1 MSQRIKLASALVCV
15 LVAFALATP
24 ASAQVANT
32 GTIPQ
37 LSSWGMGEAKV
48 RPDTVEMLAR
58 VSGEAEL
65 SKDAIVKFE
74 DTKRRAIETL
84 NGLKIPG
91 LEVVGEGVSIYSG
104 TSQEQMMKIQRGE
117 AVPGKAGQQVMASEQ
132 LRVTIKGVDKLE
144 QKELIANLT
153 KLIDG
158 AADAGLTVGGGSAS
172 FVAMRRSGYYGNN
185 QAFSVFAFKVTKID
199 EVRDKAREAAIKDAK
214 ERAAKVAQQAGAKLG
229 RLLMLNSDDANTSYG
244 YGGYDQGRQ
253 QLAQMFATDGG
264 PGQAP
269 LTDSLGEMTVRVRVN
284 LAYEIKAE

>member
-1 MSQRIKLASALVCV
+1 MPQRMTLASVLACV
-15 LVAFALATP
+15 MIAFALAAP
-24 ASAQVANT
+24 ASAQIANP

-37 LSSWGMGEAKV
+37 LSSWGMGEVKV

-91 LEVVGEGVSIYSG
+91 LEVVGEGMSIYSG
-104 TSQEQMMKIQRGE
+104 MSQEQMMKMQRGE
-117 AVPGKAGQQVMASEQ
+117 AVAGKPGQQVMASEQ

-172 FVAMRRSGYYGNN
+172 YVAMRRSGYYGNN
-185 QAFSVFAFKVTKID
+185 QSFSVFAFKVTKID

-214 ERAAKVAQQAGAKLG
+214 ERSAKVAQQAGAKLG
-229 RLLMLNSDDANTSYG
+229 RLIMLNSDDANTSYM
-244 YGGYDQGRQ
+244 GGYDQGRQ
-253 QLAQMFATDGG
+253 QLAQMFATDSG

-269 LTDSLGEMTVRVRVN
+269 LTDSLGEMTIRVRVN